1 MISLKEGEG
10 REFTLMKTECGEVMD
25 QKWHK
30 EYFKMLTI
38 DNNL

>member
-1 MISLKEGEG
+1 
-10 REFTLMKTECGEVMD
+10 MKTECGEVMD

-38 DNNL
+38 DNNLQTCSICPEEILGH